1 MQTDIVISNNCKKE
15 NIIDVA
21 KKIGLEESQIEQY
34 GKYKAKINVE
44 NLQSKKESK
53 LILVTAINPT
63 PYGEGKTTVS
73 IGLADALNHIG
84 KKCLLVLREPSL
96 GPVFGVKG
104 GATGGGYSQ
113 VVPMEDINLH
123 FNGDFHAITTANNL
137 LCAAI
142 DNHIM
147 QGNELNI
154 NPEEIKFKRAM
165 DMNDR
170 ALRIT
175 TIGIGEKNGQE
186 RQDGFNITA
195 ASEIMALLCLA
206 KDIKDLKSKLENI
219 LVGYTFDNK
228 PIFAKDLKVAG
239 AMTVLLKDAI
249 KPNLV
254 QTLEN
259 NPVIIHGGPFANI
272 AHGCNTIIA
281 TKTGLSLSDY
291 VVTEAGFGADL
302 GAEKFFDIK
311 CRKAGLKPDAVVL
324 VATIKA
330 LKYNGGVNQEDIKK
344 ENVDAVKLG
353 LSNLKVHIENLKK
366 YNANIVVCVNKY
378 DTDTNEEIE
387 TVIKCCED
395 LDVDVAVSNAYVD
408 GGKGAVQLA
417 EKVIEQCN
425 KENNFKLLY
434 NEQETIKEKIE
445 KVSKEIYRAG
455 TIKYT
460 DKAEA
465 EIENIQKIGYDKLP
479 ICIAKTQYS
488 ISDDKD
494 KLGAPKDYEIT
505 VKDVRL
511 YSGAGFITVLL
522 GDIMTMPGLSK
533 KPALESID
541 ITEDG
546 EIIGIF

>member
-1 MQTDIVISNNCKKE
+1 M
-15 NIIDVA
+15 
-21 KKIGLEESQIEQY
+21 
-34 GKYKAKINVE
+34 
-44 NLQSKKESK
+44 
-53 LILVTAINPT
+53 
-63 PYGEGKTTVS
+63 
-73 IGLADALNHIG
+73 
-84 KKCLLVLREPSL
+84 
-96 GPVFGVKG
+96 
-104 GATGGGYSQ
+104 
-113 VVPMEDINLH
+113 
-123 FNGDFHAITTANNL
+123 
-137 LCAAI
+137 
-142 DNHIM
+142 
-147 QGNELNI
+147 
-154 NPEEIKFKRAM
+154 
-165 DMNDR
+165 
-170 ALRIT
+170 
-175 TIGIGEKNGQE
+175 
-186 RQDGFNITA
+186 
-195 ASEIMALLCLA
+195 
-206 KDIKDLKSKLENI
+206 
-219 LVGYTFDNK
+219 
-228 PIFAKDLKVAG
+228 
-239 AMTVLLKDAI
+239 
-249 KPNLV
+249 
-254 QTLEN
+254 
-259 NPVIIHGGPFANI
+259 
-272 AHGCNTIIA
+272 
-281 TKTGLSLSDY
+281 
-291 VVTEAGFGADL
+291 
-302 GAEKFFDIK
+302 
-311 CRKAGLKPDAVVL
+311 

-395 LDVDVAVSNAYVD
+395 LDVAVAVSNAYVD

-425 KENNFKLLY
+425 KDNNFKLLY

-460 DKAEA
+460 EKAER